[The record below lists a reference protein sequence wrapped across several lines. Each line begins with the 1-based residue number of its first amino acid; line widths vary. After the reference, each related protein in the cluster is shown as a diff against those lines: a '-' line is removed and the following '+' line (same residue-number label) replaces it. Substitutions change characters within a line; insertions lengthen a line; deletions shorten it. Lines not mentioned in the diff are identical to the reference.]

1 MAYRAWRG
9 VRSWTE
15 DEAPEILRAQ
25 ERSGLTVAEFARQ
38 EGIKPHVLYRWRRQH
53 GSGTGTKAGG
63 GRDRKGKASDL
74 TLVPVDLPIVEPVE
88 SIENRFT
95 VELGCGTRLHI
106 PPKASPEQVEA
117 LLGVLQRCC

>member
-1 MAYRAWRG
+1 MAYRAWRR

-15 DEAPEILRAQ
+15 DEAQEILRAQ

-53 GSGTGTKAGG
+53 GSGTSTKSG
-63 GRDRKGKASDL
+63 GRRDRMGKAPEL
-74 TLVPVDLPIVEPVE
+74 TLVPVDFPVAEPVE
-88 SIENRFT
+88 SIETRFT
-95 VELGCGTRLHI
+95 VELGCGAKLHI
-106 PPKASPEQVEA
+106 PSRATPEQVEA